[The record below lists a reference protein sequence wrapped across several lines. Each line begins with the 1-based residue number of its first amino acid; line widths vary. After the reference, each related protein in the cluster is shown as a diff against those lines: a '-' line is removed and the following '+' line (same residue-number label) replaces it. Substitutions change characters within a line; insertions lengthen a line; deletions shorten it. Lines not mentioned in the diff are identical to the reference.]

1 MTSLRERL
9 SLRRFKV
16 PDFRF
21 KLTNLEFGIWNL
33 ESEIHKVNNS
43 TLENISAELSSV
55 LCGRKFG
62 KIFPLSRFQL
72 AIDFR
77 LNDSRYLFISFEP
90 SAPRIFLIKR
100 RLRDLEKSSK
110 NPAPFLLHLR
120 KKLSNAILEN
130 IEKFK
135 DERILRFDFS
145 AVSEIGQ
152 AENLGLIVQLTGRSA
167 NLFLLDERGFII
179 DASRENSG
187 EGQLVGQKF
196 APPVREGE
204 KVRKGDEEI
213 FPLGDF
219 ESLSESLDN
228 FYLEKEVE
236 NAFKSKA
243 NAARSK
249 LNQELK
255 KRGKQVA
262 NLNADL
268 AKHGNAETW
277 KRFGDLILAN
287 LADAVRIENKVL
299 VVDYFDENIPTLEI
313 EVDENDELT
322 HAAEKFFKKYTKARN
337 AKQEI
342 AKRLAALEL
351 QITNYELRITELET
365 AITEKDES
373 VLDEFIGEKP
383 EKVSAKSKV
392 KSAETIKCARKFISS
407 DGFEIL
413 VGKGAK
419 DNDFLTFRV
428 AKSNDL
434 WLHAADYPGSHVV
447 VKNPNR
453 AEIPQ
458 KTLLEAAQFAAF
470 YSTAREQPKVAVH
483 YTPKKFVNKQ
493 KGSALGLVSLAS
505 FKTILVEPKSFESRL

>member
-1 MTSLRERL
+1 MN
-9 SLRRFKV
+9 
-16 PDFRF
+16 
-21 KLTNLEFGIWNL
+21 NL
-33 ESEIHKVNNS
+33 
-43 TLENISAELSSV
+43 TLEKINAELSSV
-55 LCGRKFG
+55 LNGRKLG

-77 LNDSRYLFISFEP
+77 LTDSRYLFISFEP

-100 RLRDLEKSSK
+100 RLRDLEKASK
-110 NPAPFLLHLR
+110 NPAPFLLYLR
-120 KKLSNAILEN
+120 KKLSNAFLDN
-130 IEKFK
+130 IEKLK
-135 DERILRFDFS
+135 NERILRFEFS

-152 AENLGLIVQLTGRSA
+152 KENFALIVQLTGRSA
-167 NLFLLDERGFII
+167 NLFLLDERDFII
-179 DASRENSG
+179 DTSRENSG

-196 APPVREGE
+196 APPFREEAKRKRGE
-204 KVRKGDEEI
+204 EEI
-213 FPLGDF
+213 FPQGKF

-228 FYLEKEVE
+228 FYLEKEAE

-243 NAARSK
+243 ISARSR
-249 LNQELK
+249 LNSELK
-255 KRGKQVA
+255 KREKQVA

-287 LADAVRIENKVL
+287 LADAVRIDNKVL
-299 VVDYFDENIPTLEI
+299 VVDYFGENLPTIEI
-313 EVDENDELT
+313 EIDETDELT
-322 HAAEKFFKKYTKARN
+322 QAAEKFFKKYTKARN
-337 AKQEI
+337 AKAEI

-351 QITNYELRITELET
+351 QITDYKLQIERLET
-365 AITEKDES
+365 AIAEKDDAI
-373 VLDEFIGEKP
+373 LDEFIGEKP
-383 EKVSAKSKV
+383 EKISAKSKE
-392 KSAETIKCARKFISS
+392 KTTETIKCARKFISS

-419 DNDFLTFRV
+419 DNDFLTFRI

-453 AEIPQ
+453 GEIPQ

-470 YSTAREQPKVAVH
+470 YSTAKEQPKVAVH
-483 YTPKKFVNKQ
+483 YTQKKFVNKP
-493 KGSALGLVSLAS
+493 KGAALGLVSLAS
-505 FKTILVEPKSFESRL
+505 FKTILVEPFIGQRD